1 MHKFLVINYAVLQ
14 INFINDK
21 KEYIYKIQEIRY
33 YIEKV

>member
-21 KEYIYKIQEIRY
+21 KNIYKIQEIRY